1 MSGEQIFLAVS
12 ALFIVLVLLKVFV
25 FTKKP
30 IQAGPHNNWKRDT
43 KRALGSGAGGIH
55 MAGSNDD
62 YSGDA
67 GGGD

>member
-1 MSGEQIFLAVS
+1 MSGEQIFLAIS

-30 IQAGPHNNWKRDT
+30 SQPGPHNNWKRDT
-43 KRALGSGAGGIH
+43 KCALGSGAGGIYA
-55 MAGSNDD
+55 AGSSDSD
-62 YSGDA
+62 FGDA